1 MQRNLTKGPI
11 TVNLLLFA
19 LPLMFG
25 NLLQQLYNVID
36 TWVVGRYLGADALAA
51 VGSSYTLMTFLTSI
65 LLGLCMGSGAAISIL
80 YGSGE
85 KKKMRQSIFMA
96 FCLIGAIALVINLLV
111 YVGMDGILWILRV
124 PMSIR
129 NLMKDYLWV
138 IFFGIIATFLYNY
151 FANLLRAIG
160 NSMVPLLFLAVS
172 SVFNIGLDLLFV
184 VKFHWGVQ
192 GAAVATVISQY
203 VSGIGICIYAYLKVK
218 DIRITKEDMH
228 WSKENLS
235 MILNLSVMTSL
246 QQSIMNFGIL
256 MVQGLV
262 NSFGTVIMAAFAAA
276 VKIDSF
282 AYMPVQDFGNAFS
295 TYVAQNYGANEKK
308 RIQDGIKSAVLMS
321 MAFCVVVSFLVCI
334 FAKPLMGIF
343 IDKGESAII
352 AAGVHYLHIE
362 GACYVGIGML
372 FLLYGYYRAINQ
384 PVMSV
389 ILTIASLGTRVLLA
403 YILSAIPVIG
413 VTGIWMSVPIG
424 WFLADLIGILYYFW
438 KR

>member
-96 FCLIGAIALVINLLV
+96 FCLIGVIALVINLLV

-124 PMSIR
+124 PFSIR
-129 NLMKDYLWV
+129 DLMKDYLWV

-160 NSMVPLLFLAVS
+160 NSMVPLLFLAASAVL
-172 SVFNIGLDLLFV
+172 NIVLDLLFV
-184 VKFHWGVQ
+184 LKFHWGVQ
-192 GAAVATVISQY
+192 GAAGATVISQY

-218 DIRITKEDMH
+218 DIRVTKEDMH
-228 WSKENLS
+228 WNRENLS

-321 MAFCVVVSFLVCI
+321 MAFCVVVSLLVFI

-384 PVMSV
+384 PAMSV

-403 YILSAIPVIG
+403 YILSAIKVIG

-424 WFLADLIGILYYFW
+424 WFLADMIGIWYYFQ

>member
-25 NLLQQLYNVID
+25 NLLQQLYNVAD
-36 TWVVGRYLGADALAA
+36 TRVVGRYLGANAFAA

-65 LLGLCMGSGAAISIL
+65 KG
-80 YGSGE
+80 
-85 KKKMRQSIFMA
+85 
-96 FCLIGAIALVINLLV
+96 
-111 YVGMDGILWILRV
+111 
-124 PMSIR
+124 
-129 NLMKDYLWV
+129 LMKDYLWV
-138 IFFGIIATFLYNY
+138 IFLGILATFLYNY

-172 SVFNIGLDLLFV
+172 SILNIILDLLFV
-184 VKFHWGVQ
+184 LKFHWGVQ
-192 GAAVATVISQY
+192 GAAGATVFSQY
-203 VSGIGICIYAYLKVK
+203 VSGIGICIYAYVKVK
-218 DIRITKEDMH
+218 DIRITKEDMY
-228 WSKENLS
+228 WGKENLS
-235 MILNLSVMTSL
+235 LILNLSVMTSL

-295 TYVAQNYGANEKK
+295 TYVAQNYGAKEEK
-308 RIQDGIKSAVLMS
+308 RIKNGIKSA
-321 MAFCVVVSFLVCI
+321 
-334 FAKPLMGIF
+334 
-343 IDKGESAII
+343 
-352 AAGVHYLHIE
+352 
-362 GACYVGIGML
+362 
-372 FLLYGYYRAINQ
+372 
-384 PVMSV
+384 V

-403 YILSAIPVIG
+403 YVLSAIPVIG

-424 WFLADLIGILYYFW
+424 WFLADIIGIFYYF
-438 KR
+438 KSK